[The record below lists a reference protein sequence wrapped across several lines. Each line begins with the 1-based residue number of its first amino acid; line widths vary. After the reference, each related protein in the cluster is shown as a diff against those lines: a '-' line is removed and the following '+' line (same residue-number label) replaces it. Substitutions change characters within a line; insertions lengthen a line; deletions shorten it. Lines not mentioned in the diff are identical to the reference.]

1 MATFKVTTQKCGIQ
15 PAGLTKTFVQAY
27 APSLGQ
33 LREWLKAEYNLQSPA
48 GMSNFTIEK
57 L

>member
-15 PAGLTKTFVQAY
+15 PAGLTKTFVHAY

>member
-1 MATFKVTTQKCGIQ
+1 MATFKVTTKKCGIQ
-15 PAGLTKTFVQAY
+15 PAGLTKAFVQPY
-27 APSLGQ
+27 APTLTQ
-33 LREWLKAEYNLQSPA
+33 LREWLKSEYNILSPA